1 MYRGKWQEYR
11 AQLLIII
18 ALLGTVKS
26 HRAQNEIARS
36 MIQGRQHR
44 EQIVLKLGGKAR
56 PHDISPVNPELISL
70 KLAHGK
76 RQL

>member
-1 MYRGKWQEYR
+1 MYRGKGQEHR

-18 ALLGTVKS
+18 ALLGAIKGL
-26 HRAQNEIARS
+26 RAQNEIARP

-76 RQL
+76 WQL